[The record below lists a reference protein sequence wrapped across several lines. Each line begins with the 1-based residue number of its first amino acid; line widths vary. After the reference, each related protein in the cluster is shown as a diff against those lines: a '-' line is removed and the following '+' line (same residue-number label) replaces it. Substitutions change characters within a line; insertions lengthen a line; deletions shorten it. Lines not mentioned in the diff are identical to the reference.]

1 MHSQCD
7 DPLALIQREREQ
19 ERATRRRAERR
30 DLAATFMAAEI
41 TRSGLAFGLG
51 ESPVACAGRAL
62 EMADALL
69 VAMAAGAQEYPH
81 APL

>member
-7 DPLALIQREREQ
+7 DPLAIIERQREQ
-19 ERATRRRAERR
+19 ERVARQRAERR

-41 TRSGLAFGLG
+41 TKAERHP
-51 ESPVACAGRAL
+51 PVPSATARRAL

-69 VAMAAGAQEYPH
+69 VAMAAGAQEYGH
-81 APL
+81 AP

>member
-1 MHSQCD
+1 MNSRCD
-7 DPLALIQREREQ
+7 DPLALIERQREQ
-19 ERATRRRAERR
+19 ERAARQRAERR

-41 TRSGLAFGLG
+41 SHAQKYPPAPRIA
-51 ESPVACAGRAL
+51 AQRAL

-69 VAMAAGAQEYPH
+69 VAMASGAQECPH